1 MIGLAWREV
10 VSRRR
15 ATIGLILGVGVVLL
29 VFFAIEGLW
38 AGVAQT
44 LSVQETEALVVL
56 PKDAISLFG
65 NVMPLSL
72 KATLRGMG
80 AEVVAPQLFTIRQ
93 IRPGEP
99 ILLRGMPLDDGS
111 AGLARIAAFEM
122 QAGAP
127 LERGDRD
134 AVMIG
139 AEVARSKALAPGD
152 AFKVLGKTFIVKGV
166 FATSSISD
174 SEVWLDLGEAQRLV
188 RSQGYVS
195 MFSVIGPPG
204 LGERIAQR
212 LDVDVVKETEVW
224 ESLTGAIASLDGVM
238 KVASVI
244 VAAAAVLGVMNTIFT
259 VVQQRRREIAVMR
272 SVGFGRRAVIG
283 YVLSQSL
290 MIALGGFAVALAG
303 AVILLRFM
311 RMEAMGMTITP
322 VLTDTGILRGLG
334 LTLIIGM
341 LAGLYPAL
349 RAARLNI
356 AQTLRGE

>member
-1 MIGLAWREV
+1 MVQIAWREL

-38 AGVAQT
+38 AGVART
-44 LSVQETEALVVL
+44 LSVQDTEALVVL
-56 PKDAISLFG
+56 PKDSIGLSGSL
-65 NVMPLSL
+65 MPMSL
-72 KATLRGMG
+72 KTTLRGIG
-80 AEVVAPQLFTIRQ
+80 AEVVAPQLLTTRQ
-93 IRPGEP
+93 IRSGEP
-99 ILLRGMPLDDGS
+99 VLLRGIALDNGS
-111 AGLARIAAFEM
+111 VGLARIVAFEM
-122 QAGAP
+122 TAGSP

-134 AVMIG
+134 KIMLG
-139 AEVARSKALAPGD
+139 AEVARSKGLAPGD
-152 AFKVLGKTFIVKGV
+152 PFRVLGKTFIVKGI
-166 FATSSISD
+166 FATGGISD

-188 RSQGYVS
+188 RSQGFAS

-204 LGERIAQR
+204 LGERIAKR
-212 LDVDVVKETEVW
+212 LDVDVVKEKEVW

-259 VVQQRRREIAVMR
+259 VVHQRRREIAILR
-272 SVGFGRRAVIG
+272 SMGFGRSSVLT

-290 MIALGGFAVALAG
+290 LIALGGFVIALA
-303 AVILLRFM
+303 AAALLLRLM
-311 RMEAMGMTITP
+311 RMEAVGMTITP
-322 VLTDTGILRGLG
+322 VLTGAGILRGLG
-334 LTLIIGM
+334 LTLVIGV